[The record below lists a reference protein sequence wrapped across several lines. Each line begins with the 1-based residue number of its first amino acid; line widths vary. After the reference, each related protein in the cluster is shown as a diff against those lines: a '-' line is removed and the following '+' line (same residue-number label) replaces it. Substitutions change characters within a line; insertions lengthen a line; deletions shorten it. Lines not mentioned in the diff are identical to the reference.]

1 MRLRNTSSSRL
12 QSRAIKGRL
21 LNVAAI
27 TELPYMIIG
36 APNMFRNSPLGNTGT
51 LEHGRGEYK
60 MTTTEKRGEKE
71 KNRKNWCPP
80 ALARY
85 RERMQASVHQ
95 LEHKDGTLGKGIK
108 NMAPIGFNKSEGEQ
122 EDGALQPPTLV
133 TVSKSPNQ
141 CLKIRKLVLFAY
153 SLGAFWRAWRWQVC
167 ESPCKSS
174 LSGRQNL
181 AGLMGVSPLVFKA
194 RCFDGSSLRSWS

>member
-12 QSRAIKGRL
+12 QSQAIKGRL
-21 LNVAAI
+21 LNVAAK

-108 NMAPIGFNKSEGEQ
+108 NMAPIGFSKSEGEQ

-153 SLGAFWRAWRWQVC
+153 SLGAFWRAWRWASLW
-167 ESPCKSS
+167 ES
-174 LSGRQNL
+174 L
-181 AGLMGVSPLVFKA
+181 
-194 RCFDGSSLRSWS
+194 